1 MVFQLGLLE
10 PLLIWQGL
18 LLFLS
23 KCIESF
29 SVPLQWKQAIFTPV
43 PKCKQCMSLSH
54 FRPISVLPV
63 LSKVLERVLHNQ
75 IQSHLMK
82 YNLLCP
88 HQSGFC
94 EGYSTQDA
102 LLHVTDNWL
111 KAMDEGKYTSA
122 VFLDLAKAFITVDHS
137 ILCTKLT
144 YYGFRGSSYDLLCN
158 YLAGRQQRVSFHGDL
173 SKWGAISTEVP
184 QGSILGPLL
193 FALYINDLPS
203 VVHYCMLHLYA
214 DDAELYC
221 SHSGL
226 HVVETYLQSDLDSV
240 ATWLHSSH

>member
-1 MVFQLGLLE
+1 
-10 PLLIWQGL
+10 
-18 LLFLS
+18 
-23 KCIESF
+23 
-29 SVPLQWKQAIFTPV
+29 
-43 PKCKQCMSLSH
+43 
-54 FRPISVLPV
+54 
-63 LSKVLERVLHNQ
+63 
-75 IQSHLMK
+75 MK

-94 EGYSTQDA
+94 VGYSTQDV
-102 LLHVTDNWL
+102 LLHVTDNRL
-111 KAMDEGKYTSA
+111 KAIDKGKYTGA
-122 VFLDLAKAFITVDHS
+122 LFLDLTKAFNTVDHS

-144 YYGFRGSSYDLLCN
+144 YYGFLGSSYDLLCN

-173 SKWGAISTEVP
+173 SKWGAISTGMP
-184 QGSILGPLL
+184 QGSILGPML

-203 VVHYCMLHLYA
+203 VVRYCMLHLYA

-221 SHSGL
+221 SHSDL